1 MKYEEPIME
10 LIELVE
16 REVFMT
22 VSPGG
27 NMNIGGS
34 GEGGTGGF

>member
-1 MKYEEPIME
+1 MKYEEPKLE

-22 VSPGG
+22 ASPEG
-27 NMNIGGS
+27 NVNIGGS
-34 GEGGTGGF
+34 GEGGIGGF